1 MIAKAKRWAILGLG
15 WGFVLLGIVGLFL
28 PILQGILFLCVGLM
42 LLSREWAPAQRT
54 LDRLR
59 NRYPRVA
66 AASDEAERRTKIWL
80 ARIAR
85 KFNNAT
91 GRSNGAA
98 PNTAG
103 RAGSGTDQGKV

>member
-1 MIAKAKRWAILGLG
+1 MIAKDKRWAILGLG
-15 WGFVLLGIVGLFL
+15 WGFVLLGIVGLIV
-28 PILQGILFLCVGLM
+28 PILQGIVFLCVGLM
-42 LLSREWAPAQRT
+42 LLSPEWAPAQRM

-59 NRYPRVA
+59 IRFPKVA
-66 AASDEAERRTKIWL
+66 AASDEAERRSKIWL
-80 ARIAR
+80 GRIAR

-103 RAGSGTDQGKV
+103 HSGTDQGKV